1 MLYWYNE
8 ILYKSMSA
16 LSLQC
21 LKGATYAFV
30 DVETTGSHA
39 RYGQIIEIG
48 IIRVE
53 DGVITDTY
61 ETLINPGISISPFIT
76 TITGI
81 TNADVYDKPSFDD
94 VALDI
99 KRLLEGAIFVAHNAR
114 FDYGFVK
121 TEFKR
126 RDITFNAK
134 TLCTVKISRAL
145 FPKQKSHSLEN
156 IIKTYGIEVTA
167 RHRAYAD
174 CDAMVQFLQIVEQ
187 KYSADF
193 VTTAIHGALAN
204 YILPDTVDEKIIES
218 LPHLPGVYFFYDAQ
232 DTLLYVGK
240 SVDIKSR
247 VRSHFGQSYTTSK
260 ERALTSKVAYVGHEV
275 TSGELSALLKESKY
289 IKELMPEYNRRLRKT
304 SQLAVFKSTH
314 TSDGYKTG
322 TISYQPTDTF
332 TYDASIDGIFKTMSA
347 AKNTLDTLVK
357 EHTLCPKLLG
367 LESGKGSCFQH
378 QLGRCEGA
386 CSGVEN
392 PLSYNA
398 RFDVAFKKMK
408 IRSWPFPGPVTIPED
423 ETASEGV
430 AYLVD
435 QWQIK
440 KVINYTE
447 EGHSEEDIELPFD
460 YDTYKILSKHIL
472 KKVAR

>member
-1 MLYWYNE
+1 MKVL
-8 ILYKSMSA
+8 A
-16 LSLQC
+16 LES
-21 LKGATYAFV
+21 LKGNSYAFV

-48 IIRVE
+48 IIRVD
-53 DGVITDTY
+53 DGIITETF

-81 TNADVYDKPSFDD
+81 TNSDVYDKPTYDE

-99 KRLLEGAIFVAHNAR
+99 KRLLDGAIFVAHNAR

-121 TEFKR
+121 TEFTR
-126 RDITFNAK
+126 LGITFNAK
-134 TLCTVKISRAL
+134 TLCTVKISRKL

-156 IIKTYGIEVTA
+156 IIKTHGIRVTA

-174 CDAMVQFLQIVEQ
+174 CDAMVQFLSLVER
-187 KYSADF
+187 KHSVEF
-193 VTTAIHGALAN
+193 VARAINEALAN
-204 YILPDTVDEKIIES
+204 YILPDTVDEKIIDS
-218 LPHLPGVYFFYDAQ
+218 LPHAPGVYFFYDAE

-247 VRSHFGQSYTTSK
+247 VRSHFGQAHTTSK
-260 ERALTSKVAYVGHEV
+260 ERALTAKVAYVEHEV

-289 IKELMPEYNRRLRKT
+289 IKEMMPEYNRRLRKT
-304 SQLAVFKSTH
+304 SRLAVFKSTH

-347 AKNTLDTLVK
+347 AKNTLDTLIK
-357 EHTLCPKLLG
+357 EHALCPKLLG

-378 QLGRCEGA
+378 QLGRCAGA
-386 CSGVEN
+386 CNGIEN
-392 PLSYNA
+392 PLVYNA
-398 RFDVAFKKMK
+398 RFDAAFKKMK
-408 IRSWPFPGPVTIPED
+408 IRSWPYPGPVTIPED
-423 ETASEGV
+423 ATASEGV

-447 EGHSEEDIELPFD
+447 EGHSEEEIALPFD

-472 KKVAR
+472 TKKRTTAI

>member
-1 MLYWYNE
+1 MPV
-8 ILYKSMSA
+8 
-16 LSLQC
+16 LSLQS
-21 LKGATYAFV
+21 LKGNTYAFV
-30 DVETTGSHA
+30 DVETSGSHA

-61 ETLINPGISISPFIT
+61 ETLINPGVSISPFIT

-81 TNADVYDKPSFDD
+81 SNSDVHNKPTFDE
-94 VALDI
+94 VALDV

-126 RDITFNAK
+126 LAITFNAK
-134 TLCTVKISRAL
+134 TLCTVKISRQL

-156 IIKTYGIEVTA
+156 IIKTHGITVNA

-174 CDAMVQFLQIVEQ
+174 CDAMVQFLHTVEN
-187 KYSADF
+187 KHSVEF
-193 VTTAIHGALAN
+193 VATAINAALAN

-247 VRSHFGQSYTTSK
+247 VRSHFGQSHTTSK
-260 ERALTSKVAYVGHEV
+260 ERALTAKVSYVEHEV

-304 SQLAVFKSTH
+304 SRLAVFKSTI
-314 TSDGYKTG
+314 TNEGYKTG

-357 EHTLCPKLLG
+357 EYTLCPKLLG
-367 LESGKGSCFQH
+367 LESGKGACFQY
-378 QLGRCEGA
+378 QLGRCNGA
-386 CSGVEN
+386 CTGEEN
-392 PLSYNA
+392 PLAYNG

-447 EGHSEEDIELPFD
+447 EGHSEEEIELPFD
-460 YDTYKILSKHIL
+460 YDTYKILSKHL
-472 KKVAR
+472 LTKNRTVTK

>member
-1 MLYWYNE
+1 
-8 ILYKSMSA
+8 MSA
-16 LSLQC
+16 LSLQS
-21 LKGATYAFV
+21 LKGDTYAFV

-48 IIRVE
+48 IIRFE

-61 ETLINPGISISPFIT
+61 ETLINPKVSISPFIT

-81 TNADVYDKPSFDD
+81 SNSDVHDKPTFDE

-99 KRLLEGAIFVAHNAR
+99 KRILDSAIFVAHNAR

-121 TEFKR
+121 SEFKR
-126 RDITFNAK
+126 LGITFNAK
-134 TLCTVKISRAL
+134 TLCTVKISRSL

-156 IIKTYGIEVTA
+156 IIKTHGITVTA

-174 CDAMVQFLQIVEQ
+174 CDAMVQFLSAVER
-187 KYSADF
+187 SHSIDF
-193 VTTAIHGALAN
+193 VTTAINAALAN
-204 YILPDTVDEKIIES
+204 YILSDTVDEKIIES
-218 LPHLPGVYFFYDAQ
+218 LPHSPGVYFFYDAE

-247 VRSHFGQSYTTSK
+247 VRSHFGQSHTTSK
-260 ERALTSKVAYVGHEV
+260 ERALTSKVAYVEHEV

-289 IKELMPEYNRRLRKT
+289 IKEMMPEYNRRLRKT
-304 SQLAVFKSTH
+304 SRLAVFKSTH
-314 TSDGYKTG
+314 TSEGYKTG

-357 EHTLCPKLLG
+357 EHTLCPKLIG
-367 LESGKGSCFQH
+367 LESGKGSCFQY
-378 QLGRCEGA
+378 QLGRCSGA
-386 CSGVEN
+386 CFGAEN
-392 PLSYNA
+392 PLEYNL
-398 RFDVAFKKMK
+398 RFDAAFKKMK
-408 IRSWPFPGPVTIPED
+408 IRSWPYPGPVTIPED

-435 QWQIK
+435 Q
-440 KVINYTE
+440 
-447 EGHSEEDIELPFD
+447 
-460 YDTYKILSKHIL
+460 
-472 KKVAR
+472 